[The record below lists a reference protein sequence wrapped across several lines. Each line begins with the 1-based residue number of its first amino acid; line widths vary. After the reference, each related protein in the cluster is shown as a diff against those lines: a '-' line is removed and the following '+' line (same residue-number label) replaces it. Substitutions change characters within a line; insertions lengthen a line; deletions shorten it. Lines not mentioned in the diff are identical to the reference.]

1 MLYYRFKFNKKVII
15 IKMNNPKKTKIV
27 CTIGPATEKKETL
40 FKLIKNGMNVM
51 RLNFSHGD
59 FAEHQNRVNNLREIT
74 KNMNLP
80 VAVMQD
86 LSGPKI
92 RIGMFENGSAVLK
105 MGETFTLTTD
115 DILGNEKK
123 VSINYPLFVKE
134 VKVGDPVLLHDGKKE
149 LKVIEIKGNDVICEV
164 IVGGEIKDK
173 RGVNLPG
180 SDLSVGSLTEKDRK
194 DIEFGLKN
202 KVDFFALSFVRRPED
217 ITELREILDK
227 NNSAARII
235 AKIET
240 PQALKNIDEILKL
253 ADGIMIARGDLAIE
267 IPAEDVPL
275 TQKMLIKKCNEAGKP
290 VITATQMLESMIK
303 SPVPTRAEVSDVANA
318 ILDGTDA
325 IMLSEE
331 TTLGD
336 YPVEAV
342 KMMTKI
348 AERTERDPYYRKVVG
363 SRKYSDSIK
372 KTSDALGNG
381 AIEVAKECG
390 AKLIVALT
398 YGGFSARM
406 ISRYKP
412 EQKVLALTPKETT
425 RNQLILSYGCVP
437 VLCKKFGEIKQV
449 ISEAK
454 VLALATGLVDKGD
467 KIVIVFGFPLGQ
479 SGGTN
484 SLMVEVL

>member
-1 MLYYRFKFNKKVII
+1 
-15 IKMNNPKKTKIV
+15 MNTIKKTKIV
-27 CTIGPATEKKETL
+27 CTIGPATEKKEML
-40 FKLIKNGMNVM
+40 FKLMKAGMNVM

-59 FAEHQNRVNNLREIT
+59 FAEHQARVDNLREIT
-74 KNMNLP
+74 KTSATP
-80 VAVMQD
+80 VAIMQD
-86 LSGPKI
+86 LAGPKI
-92 RIGMFENGSAVLK
+92 RIGMFEKGSTVLK
-105 MGETFTLTTD
+105 EGENFILTTD
-115 DILGNEKK
+115 DILGNDER
-123 VSINYPLFVKE
+123 VSINYPLFIKE
-134 VKVGDPVLLHDGKKE
+134 VKVGDPVLLHDGKKKLE
-149 LKVIEIKGNDVICEV
+149 VMAIKGNDVICKV
-164 IVGGEIKDK
+164 VVGGEIKDK

-180 SDLSVGSLTEKDRK
+180 SDLSVKSITEKDRK

-217 ITELREILDK
+217 IIELREILDK
-227 NNSAARII
+227 AKSEARII

-240 PQALKNIDEILKL
+240 PQALKCIDEIIKL
-253 ADGIMIARGDLAIE
+253 TNGVMIARGDLAIE

-275 TQKMLIKKCNEAGKP
+275 AQKMLIKKCNEAGKP

-342 KMMTKI
+342 KMMTSI
-348 AERTERDPYYRKVVG
+348 AQRIEKDPHYRKEIG
-363 SRKYSDSIK
+363 SRKFSDSIK
-372 KTSDALGNG
+372 TTSDALANG

-390 AKLIVALT
+390 AKLIIALT
-398 YGGFSARM
+398 DTGFSARI

-412 EQKVLALTPKETT
+412 DQRILAMTPRPVTE
-425 RNQLILSYGCVP
+425 RQLAMSYGCFP
-437 VLCKKFGEIKQV
+437 VLCNQFKEINHV
-449 ISEAK
+449 ITEAK
-454 VLALATGLVDKGD
+454 KTAISTGLAITGD
-467 KIVIVFGFPLGQ
+467 KVVIVFGLPLGK

-484 SLMVEVL
+484 SLVVETL